1 MPFTEEDQI
10 IIKHYRQTYGW
21 GSKKILSNLGDQKEW
36 TRRGIDYLIRKIDR
50 TGSHKRIEGSGRP
63 KSARNEEN
71 QNEVEELILSQEDG
85 DGNWQK
91 HESPR
96 AIAIKL
102 GISKNSVYRIA
113 REDLDLNIF
122 HRVKGQKLTLE
133 DHQKRVVRSKRMLRL
148 FTRDKLKKTFFSDES
163 IFTIEGRYN
172 PKNDVIYTHEKKK
185 ADVDESRLHHDRSNF
200 PRSIM
205 VSGAVSMLGKT
216 SLYIIEQGVRMDSGY
231 YCENLLSELIPEMSG
246 LSAGDFIFQQ
256 DGARCHTSK
265 YTMKYLDENLP
276 EDADVL
282 LPEDWPPHSPDLNP
296 LDYSIWSSLAR
307 KVYKVKIRDVHH
319 LCERLAV
326 AWDELSQQE
335 INRVIKSFRK
345 RLKCCRDA
353 GGRRF
358 EYKLK

>member
-1 MPFTEEDQI
+1 MPFTDEDQI

-163 IFTIEGRYN
+163 IFTIEGPGRTVQ
-172 PKNDVIYTHEKKK
+172 PEK
-185 ADVDESRLHHDRSNF
+185 
-200 PRSIM
+200 
-205 VSGAVSMLGKT
+205 
-216 SLYIIEQGVRMDSGY
+216 
-231 YCENLLSELIPEMSG
+231 
-246 LSAGDFIFQQ
+246 
-256 DGARCHTSK
+256 
-265 YTMKYLDENLP
+265 
-276 EDADVL
+276 
-282 LPEDWPPHSPDLNP
+282 
-296 LDYSIWSSLAR
+296 
-307 KVYKVKIRDVHH
+307 
-319 LCERLAV
+319 
-326 AWDELSQQE
+326 
-335 INRVIKSFRK
+335 
-345 RLKCCRDA
+345 
-353 GGRRF
+353 
-358 EYKLK
+358 